1 MVILILHYHLQF
13 ELPARQVLPLIV
25 VLVDTD
31 VTVKERCRV
40 LDRHLS
46 GKSMKSRWS
55 NAPLCLLAF
64 ALFTGQAV
72 QAQSQPPS
80 PIHVVAAESSYG
92 SMVKSI
98 GGEHVDV
105 VSLLDS
111 PDVNPHQFKGNPEI
125 GRKLQDADLVVA
137 NGLGFDGWIEPL
149 LAGTSKPGRQIVRAS
164 EAGSAL
170 VMADQNEHLFYS
182 PRIMLATASRVT
194 RALAQIDPNHKSDFE
209 AGLQKFQDQLL
220 PIYAQVQTLIASHPN
235 LTVTATV
242 PVYAYMIQLLGYRNL
257 YHDIQF
263 ASKDNSEPSAQQVKQ
278 FTQGLQQHKV
288 SLLIYNEQVH
298 NRLTDSE
305 VRMAKDAGI
314 PTVGVSAIP
323 LHGEDYAQWQVTQLK
338 AIKNALDQAKP
349 TK

>member
-1 MVILILHYHLQF
+1 
-13 ELPARQVLPLIV
+13 
-25 VLVDTD
+25 
-31 VTVKERCRV
+31 
-40 LDRHLS
+40 
-46 GKSMKSRWS
+46 MKFRSS
-55 NAPLCLLAF
+55 NAAMFRRLRSSGCLLVFAF
-64 ALFTGQAV
+64 FFTSQAAHA
-72 QAQSQPPS
+72 QATV
-80 PIHVVAAESSYG
+80 HVVAAESSYR

-111 PDVNPHQFKGNPEI
+111 PDVNPHQFKGNPKI
-125 GRKLQDADLVVA
+125 GRQLQNADLVVV

-149 LAGTSKPGRQIVRAS
+149 LAGTSNHKRQVVRAS

-170 VMADQNEHLFYS
+170 LMADKNEHLFYS

-194 RALAQIDPNHKSDFE
+194 RALVQIDPAHKSDFE

-220 PIYAQVQTLIASHPN
+220 PIYAQVQALIAAHPN

-242 PVYAYMIQLLGYRNL
+242 PVYAYMIQLLGWHDL

-263 ASKDNSEPSAQQVKQ
+263 ASMENSEPSAQQVKQ
-278 FTQGLQQHKV
+278 FMQGLKQHKV

-298 NRLTDSE
+298 NRLTENE
-305 VRMAKDAGI
+305 VSTAKEAGV

-323 LHGEDYAQWQVTQLK
+323 LHGENYAQWQIDQLK
-338 AIKNALDQAKP
+338 AIENALDQAAP